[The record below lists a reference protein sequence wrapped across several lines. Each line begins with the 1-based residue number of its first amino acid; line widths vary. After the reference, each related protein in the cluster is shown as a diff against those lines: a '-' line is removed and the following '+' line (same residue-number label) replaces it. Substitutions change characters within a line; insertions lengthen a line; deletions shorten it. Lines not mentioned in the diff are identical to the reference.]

1 MDRLKAVDISS
12 DTSDHLHSETS
23 QCSATNETEEGDV
36 KNEPMEEEDRE
47 YESIKEINFSDVKK
61 LKDDVVDSLSLN
73 CSQERKVPSPELVE
87 IKTEPDCVEL
97 YEPVESEIRSDED
110 NSTVISCYED
120 DNILISRK
128 RRSTMGNNEM
138 FKKRMKYKNVSVQLP
153 KCDRLLKEFRKSEK
167 SDSSVI
173 QLNGTKRILNRSKER
188 IKLDHRKSK
197 IRSIKDVFGEIIRE
211 AKKMNPKQFTLP
223 SAYLTNIN
231 LNAIGS
237 EKG

>member
-1 MDRLKAVDISS
+1 MDRLKEVDITS
-12 DTSDHLHSETS
+12 DTSDHFHFETS
-23 QCSATNETEEGDV
+23 QCSVTNETEEGDV

-47 YESIKEINFSDVKK
+47 YEFSDVKK
-61 LKDDVVDSLSLN
+61 MEDNVADSLSLN
-73 CSQERKVPSPELVE
+73 CSQERKVPSTELVE

-97 YEPVESEIRSDED
+97 YELVESEIRSDED
-110 NSTVISCYED
+110 NSTVISCYQD

-128 RRSTMGNNEM
+128 RRSTMRNNEM

-153 KCDRLLKEFRKSEK
+153 KCDPLLKEFHKSEK
-167 SDSSVI
+167 SGSSVT
-173 QLNGTKRILNRSKER
+173 QFNGTKRKLNRSKEKIR
-188 IKLDHRKSK
+188 LDHRKYK